1 MIKSHINNV
10 KKQVSKDQ
18 SIGAQRDLIE
28 QLFDDHYKNRL
39 NVYKMNFVRGIFFG
53 VGSVL
58 GATIVVSII
67 IWTLSQFVQLPDNI
81 LQQVENKQQ
90 QTVQ

>member
-10 KKQVSKDQ
+10 KKKIGRDQ
-18 SIGAQRDLIE
+18 SIGAQRDLLD
-28 QLFDDHYKNRL
+28 QLFNDHYRNRW
-39 NVYKMNFVRGIFFG
+39 NIYKMNFIRGIFFG

-58 GATIVVSII
+58 GATIVVSIL
-67 IWTLSQFVQLPDNI
+67 IWALSQFIQLPDNI